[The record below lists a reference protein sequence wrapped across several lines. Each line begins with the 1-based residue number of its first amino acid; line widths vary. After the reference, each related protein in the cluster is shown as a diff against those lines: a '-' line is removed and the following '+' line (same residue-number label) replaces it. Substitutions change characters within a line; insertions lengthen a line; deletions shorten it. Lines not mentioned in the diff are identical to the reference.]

1 MASVLVVE
9 DDEAILRM
17 LRLTLRYAG
26 YDVETATDGLEALRM
41 VAADDPDVVLL
52 DIRLPGMD
60 GRQVLAEMR
69 GSGFTKPVIVVS
81 GNPELAPRDQVD
93 AIVTKPFV
101 PDRLIEKIEELIEHT
116 RDGREPQR

>member
-26 YDVETATDGLEALRM
+26 YDVETATDGLDALRQ
-41 VAADDPDVVLL
+41 VAAGNPDVILL

-60 GRQVLAEMR
+60 GRDVLEELR
-69 GSGFTKPVIVVS
+69 SHGWTKPVIIVS

-93 AIVTKPFV
+93 AIVSKPFA
-101 PDRLIEKIEELIEHT
+101 PDRLIEKIEELVDH
-116 RDGREPQR
+116 PPAA